1 MASLIIYGILYEY
14 IQIRSVKIVF
24 SFFFVTLI
32 SKMSKEE
39 VIIDFR
45 GPISFE
51 TMEQLLNEL
60 KCSPAFM
67 ELRKPVRKRLYG
79 TVVESI
85 DNIYKYAAYN
95 QVDSQGNSRTPKL
108 TVKKQGDVFTISVGN
123 LVLDA
128 LVDSLKLK
136 LDKVNQLDN
145 EELKSLYEEV
155 INKEAGDADTGAGLG
170 LITMALRTEVDIKY
184 TFEPMDEGY
193 SFFTM
198 KIDINT

>member
-1 MASLIIYGILYEY
+1 
-14 IQIRSVKIVF
+14 
-24 SFFFVTLI
+24 
-32 SKMSKEE
+32 MSKEE

-51 TMEQLLNEL
+51 TMEELLNQL
-60 KCSPAFM
+60 KCAPAFN

-85 DNIYKYAAYN
+85 DNIYKYAAFN
-95 QVDSQGNSRTPKL
+95 QIDSQGNSRTPL
-108 TVKKQGDVFTISVGN
+108 LIVKKQDNIFTISVGN
-123 LVLDA
+123 LVLNS
-128 LVDSLKLK
+128 LVDSLKIK
-136 LDKVNQLDN
+136 LDRVNQLDT
-145 EELKSLYEEV
+145 EELKTLYEEV
-155 INKEAGDADTGAGLG
+155 INKESEEDDTGAGLG

-184 TFEPMDEGY
+184 SFEPVDTGY

>member
-1 MASLIIYGILYEY
+1 
-14 IQIRSVKIVF
+14 
-24 SFFFVTLI
+24 
-32 SKMSKEE
+32 MSKEE

-51 TMEQLLNEL
+51 SMEELLNQL
-60 KCSPAFM
+60 KAAPSFN

-95 QVDSQGNSRTPKL
+95 QVDSQGKSRAPL
-108 TVKKQGDVFTISVGN
+108 LVVKKLDNVFTVSVGN
-123 LVLDA
+123 LVMDE
-128 LVDSLKLK
+128 LVDPLKLK
-136 LDKVNQLDN
+136 LDKVNELN
-145 EELKSLYEEV
+145 TEELKKLYEEV

-170 LITMALRTEVDIKY
+170 LITMALRTDVDIEY
-184 TFEPMDEGY
+184 SFVPVDAGY

>member
-1 MASLIIYGILYEY
+1 
-14 IQIRSVKIVF
+14 
-24 SFFFVTLI
+24 
-32 SKMSKEE
+32 MSKEE

-51 TMEQLLNEL
+51 TMEELLNKL
-60 KCSPAFM
+60 RCSTAFN

-85 DNIYKYAAYN
+85 DNIYKYAAFN
-95 QVDSQGNSRTPKL
+95 QVDSQGNSRTPLL
-108 TVKKQGDVFTISVGN
+108 TVKRQGDVFTISVGN

-136 LDKVNQLDN
+136 LDKVNQLNN

-155 INKEAGDADTGAGLG
+155 INKEAGEADTGAGLG
-170 LITMALRTEVDIKY
+170 LITMALRTEMDIEY
-184 TFEPMDEGY
+184 SFEPMDAGY

>member
-1 MASLIIYGILYEY
+1 
-14 IQIRSVKIVF
+14 
-24 SFFFVTLI
+24 
-32 SKMSKEE
+32 MSKEE

-51 TMEQLLNEL
+51 TMEELLNKL
-60 KCSPAFM
+60 RCSPAFNA
-67 ELRKPVRKRLYG
+67 LRKPVRKRLYG

-85 DNIYKYAAYN
+85 DNIYKYAAFN
-95 QVDSQGNSRTPKL
+95 QVDSQGNSRAPLL
-108 TVKKQGDVFTISVGN
+108 TVKRQGDVFTISVGN

-128 LVDSLKLK
+128 LVDNLKLK
-136 LDKVNQLDN
+136 LDKVNQLNN

-155 INKEAGDADTGAGLG
+155 INKEAGEADTGAGLG
-170 LITMALRTEVDIKY
+170 LITMALRTEVDIEY
-184 TFEPMDEGY
+184 SFEPMDAGY